1 MDAIRFSQ
9 ITLPDLAESTTKA
22 GGGTSGFGDLLKQGL
37 DKMGELQAE
46 AEIQTRKLIA
56 GESVELHRVVMAGEQ
71 AALAFELTMSIR
83 NKAVEAYQEVM
94 RMQV

>member
-22 GGGTSGFGDLLKQGL
+22 GGGTSGFGDQLKQGL
-37 DKMGELQAE
+37 DKMGGLQAE
-46 AEIQTRKLIA
+46 AETQTRKLIA

-71 AALAFELTMSIR
+71 AALEFELTMSIR
-83 NKAVEAYQEVM
+83 NKAVEAFQKVM

>member
-1 MDAIRFSQ
+1 MDAIRFSR
-9 ITLPDLAESTTKA
+9 ITLPELAKNSTKV
-22 GGGTSGFGDLLKQGL
+22 GGDSSGFGSLLQQGL
-37 DKMGELQAE
+37 DKMGELKADAE
-46 AEIQTRKLIA
+46 TQTQKLIA

>member
-9 ITLPDLAESTTKA
+9 ITLPDAAEGAKPGGV
-22 GGGTSGFGDLLKQGL
+22 GGGGFGDLLREGMTKLQGL
-37 DKMGELQAE
+37 QSE
-46 AEIQTRKLIA
+46 AEQQSRQLIA
-56 GESVELHRVVMAGEQ
+56 GEPVELHRVVLAGEQ
-71 AALAFELTMSIR
+71 AALAFELTMAIR